1 MHQLGELQNNIAIM
15 YILLFL
21 FWINTQVIRNLIYM
35 GKETVSYEVET
46 IFKVFYT
53 MAYTQIQKNI
63 QILQNDN
70 GREYFK
76 TILGNFFHE
85 KRIVHQSSCVDI
97 QNKMVWLNKKINT
110 YWK

>member
-15 YILLFL
+15 YIMLFL

-53 MAYTQIQKNI
+53 MA
-63 QILQNDN
+63 
-70 GREYFK
+70 
-76 TILGNFFHE
+76 
-85 KRIVHQSSCVDI
+85 
-97 QNKMVWLNKKINT
+97 
-110 YWK
+110 